1 MVVCEG
7 MGDLVVYE
15 AIALALRAER
25 RRGRHEKRHKRAAV
39 AGEKTSTRMCSE
51 GGSVDMMQSVQAC
64 IVVGPWRLAAARRRA
79 LPTYSCD
86 SDACRGWDQLD
97 AVERNRRS
105 SSSGNGGS
113 GAEEQ

>member
-15 AIALALRAER
+15 AVALGSRAER
-25 RRGRHEKRHKRAAV
+25 RRGRHERRHKRAAV
-39 AGEKTSTRMCSE
+39 AGEDTSTRMCSK
-51 GGSVDMMQSVQAC
+51 GGPVDVMQSVQAC

-86 SDACRGWDQLD
+86 GDACRGWDQLD

-105 SSSGNGGS
+105 SSGGS